1 MTTYNLAD
9 LFESVVDVVPDRLA
23 VVCGDRRL
31 TYAQLDARAN
41 RLAHHLLA
49 LGVRPGEH
57 VGVQLY
63 NGTEYLECMLAAF
76 KVRAV
81 PVNVN
86 YRYVAGELRS
96 LFRDAD
102 LVALVH
108 QRALGPR
115 VSEVAGEVP
124 TLRHLLY
131 VDDATGAV
139 PPSGSVELESA
150 VAGRSTGRDFAPR
163 TGEDLHVIYTGG

>member
-9 LFESVVDVVPDRLA
+9 LFESVVDAVPDRLA

-41 RLAHHLLA
+41 RLAHHPLA
-49 LGVRPGEH
+49 LGVQPGEH
-57 VGVQLY
+57 VGVQLF

-76 KVRAV
+76 KIRAV

-102 LVALVH
+102 LAALIH
-108 QRALGPR
+108 QRALGAR
-115 VSEVAGEVP
+115 VREVVSEVP
-124 TLRHLLY
+124 TLRHVLY
-131 VDDATGAV
+131 VDDGSGEPVPDGAV
-139 PPSGSVELESA
+139 DFEAALAAGEPGRGFDPRSGDD
-150 VAGRSTGRDFAPR
+150 R
-163 TGEDLHVIYTGG
+163 H